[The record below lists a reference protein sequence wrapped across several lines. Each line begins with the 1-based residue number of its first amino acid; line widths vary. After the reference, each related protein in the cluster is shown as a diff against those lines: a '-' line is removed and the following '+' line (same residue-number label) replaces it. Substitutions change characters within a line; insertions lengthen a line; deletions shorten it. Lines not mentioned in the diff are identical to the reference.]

1 MKYIQLTTENI
12 NKEHICCAISEKK
25 GEHRTTDK
33 KAWLKKRIAEGL
45 VFYKADVRGKAF
57 IEYLDG
63 EKAWIPIQ
71 LSLIHI

>member
-63 EKAWIPIQ
+63 EKARCV
-71 LSLIHI
+71 